1 MVVWLPK
8 NRLTKTT
15 VGELPIAIMYS
26 LKKLTARNTCLRY
39 QDMVIT
45 FHHNIS
51 DKRHLVKTLVYDT
64 LIP

>member
-51 DKRHLVKTLVYDT
+51 DKRHLV
-64 LIP
+64 